1 MEQFKNTMIKV
12 WHKIHY
18 VVTRRVFAGAL
29 MCAIT
34 LSMAFG
40 ISVNSHVVT
49 VNDGDDSRVVVTM
62 RDDPYKVLSDAGVSL
77 DVHDAVTVDAETK
90 EIDVDRAVV
99 VEVQADGLSTLVHM
113 TEGTVADALNKAEVS
128 IGNLDRVSYKVK
140 TPIKEGMLIKVDRVA
155 YEEYTVTETIPY
167 ETKYRYTAVLQP
179 GVTKL
184 DKSGSNGKRTLTYRK
199 VIVNGKVEETK
210 VIDEDITKKPVT
222 QVVIKGSNYGTP
234 ISKAPFKV
242 ALNSKN
248 QPVNYKKKFS
258 GRCTAYAT
266 GSYGA
271 SGRRLGVGTVAVD
284 PKKIPY
290 GSKLWITSADGK
302 FVYGYAIAADTG
314 SFIRDGRTVADLY
327 MGSYQECCWFGARN
341 LNVYVIG

>member
-1 MEQFKNTMIKV
+1 MEQFKNTMKNV
-12 WHKIHY
+12 WHKVHY
-18 VVTRRVFAGAL
+18 VVTRRVFAGVL
-29 MCAIT
+29 MCAVT
-34 LSMAFG
+34 LSLAFG

-62 RDDPYKVLSDAGVSL
+62 RDDPYQVLSDAGVSL
-77 DVHDAVTVDAETK
+77 DVHDAVSVNADDAVIE
-90 EIDVDRAVV
+90 VDRAVV

-113 TEGTVADALNKAEVS
+113 TEGTVADALEKADVTVGE
-128 IGNLDRVSYKVK
+128 LDRVSYKQK
-140 TPIKEGMLIKVDRVA
+140 TPIEEGMLIQVDRVA
-155 YEEYTVTETIPY
+155 YEEYTVKETIPY

-184 DKSGSNGKRTLTYRK
+184 DKEGANGQRTLTYRK
-199 VIVNGKVEETK
+199 VIVNGEVTETK
-210 VIDEDITKKPVT
+210 VIKENVTKKPVT
-222 QVVIKGSNYGTP
+222 RVMIKGSNYGTP
-234 ISKAPFKV
+234 ISKAPFSVK
-242 ALNSKN
+242 LDSKN

-271 SGRRLGVGTVAVD
+271 SGMRLGVGTVAVD
-284 PKKIPY
+284 PRKIPY

-302 FVYGYAIAADTG
+302 FVYGYAVAADTG
-314 SFIRDGRTVADLY
+314 GFARRGSAVADLY

>member
-1 MEQFKNTMIKV
+1 MEQFKNTMQKV
-12 WHKIHY
+12 WNKVVY
-18 VVTRRVFAGAL
+18 VVTRRVFAAAL
-29 MCAIT
+29 MCAVT
-34 LSMAFG
+34 LSLAFG

-62 RDDPYKVLSDAGVSL
+62 RDDPYEVLSDAGVSV
-77 DVHDAVTVDAETK
+77 DVHDAVSVNADTDV
-90 EIDVDRAVV
+90 IDVDRAVV

-113 TEGTVADALNKAEVS
+113 VDGTVADALDKAEVTV
-128 IGNLDRVSYKVK
+128 GELDRVSYKVK
-140 TPIKEGMLIKVDRVA
+140 APIEEGMLIKVDRVA

-167 ETKYRYTAVLQP
+167 ETKYRYTAVLRP

-184 DKSGSNGKRTLTYRK
+184 DKAGENGKRTLTYRK
-199 VIVNGKVEETK
+199 IIVNGEVSETK
-210 VIDEDITKKPVT
+210 MIKENVTKKPVT
-222 QVVIKGSNYGTP
+222 CVMMKGSNYGTP
-234 ISKAPFKV
+234 ISKAPNGIK
-242 ALNSKN
+242 LDSKN
-248 QPVNYKKKFS
+248 QPVNYTKKFS

-271 SGRRLGVGTVAVD
+271 SGMRLGVGTVAVD

-290 GSKLWITSADGK
+290 GSKLWITSADGT

-314 SFIRDGRTVADLY
+314 GFAKRGSAVADLY

>member
-12 WHKIHY
+12 WHKVHY
-18 VVTRRVFAGAL
+18 VVTRRVFAGVL
-29 MCAIT
+29 MCAVT
-34 LSMAFG
+34 LSLAFG

-62 RDDPYKVLSDAGVSL
+62 RDDPYQVLSDAGVSL
-77 DVHDAVTVDAETK
+77 DVHDAVTVNAEAK

-113 TEGTVADALNKAEVS
+113 TEGTVADALDKAEVTV
-128 IGNLDRVSYKVK
+128 GDLDRVSYKVK

-184 DKSGSNGKRTLTYRK
+184 DKEGANGKRTLTYRK
-199 VIVNGKVEETK
+199 IIVNGEVTETK
-210 VIDEDITKKPVT
+210 VIDENVTKQPVT
-222 QVVIKGSNYGTP
+222 RVMMKGSDYGTP

-242 ALNSKN
+242 ALDSKN
-248 QPVNYKKKFS
+248 QPVNYKQKFS

-266 GSYGA
+266 GTIGA
-271 SGRRLGVGTVAVD
+271 SGMRTGVGTVAVN

-290 GSKLWITSADGK
+290 GTKLWITSADGK
-302 FVYGYAIAADTG
+302 FVYGYAVAVDTG
-314 SFIRDGRTVADLY
+314 SFIKDGRTVADLY